1 MGSTWKYQKGK
12 YKQIS
17 LKFFIDNEDD
27 MLMYHFIKSFDNQ
40 SEKLKELIKSDMWE
54 KAYEEV

>member
-1 MGSTWKYQKGK
+1 MASTWKYQKGK

-17 LKFFIDNEDD
+17 LKFWIDDDEDV
-27 MLMYHFIKSFDNQ
+27 LLYHFIRSYENQ
-40 SEKLKELIKSDMWE
+40 QQKIKELIRDEMWR